1 MTVVA
6 GTAGY
11 ETSIERFIDLSK
23 ALCFEQVC
31 KDFMPFLPSR
41 PAMVLDA
48 GAGIGQNA
56 AALAKLGHQVVAVE
70 PMADFL
76 AAAKRLYPA
85 PEVRW
90 LSGSLPYL
98 RCLPEASELFDFV
111 LIDGVLHHL
120 SPEEQ
125 DDALRLVYQLLED
138 GGRCAISL
146 RNGPAGLGHCVY
158 PTDLQRTT
166 QLAVDLGMSVL
177 FSIDGQA
184 SIYAYKSEVSWAR
197 IVLQK

>member
-1 MTVVA
+1 MKVVA

-11 ETSIERFIDLSK
+11 EASVERFIELSK
-23 ALCFEQVC
+23 ALRFEQVC

-41 PAMVLDA
+41 SAKVLDA

-56 AALAKLGHQVVAVE
+56 AALAKFGHQVVAVE

-76 AAAKRLYPA
+76 AVAQRLYPA
-85 PEVRW
+85 SEVRW

-98 RCLPEASELFDFV
+98 RCLPESSESFGFA

-120 SPEEQ
+120 NPEEQ
-125 DDALRLVYQLLED
+125 DDALWRVYQLLED

-166 QLAVDLGMSVL
+166 QLAFDLGMSVL
-177 FSIDGQA
+177 FSVDGQA